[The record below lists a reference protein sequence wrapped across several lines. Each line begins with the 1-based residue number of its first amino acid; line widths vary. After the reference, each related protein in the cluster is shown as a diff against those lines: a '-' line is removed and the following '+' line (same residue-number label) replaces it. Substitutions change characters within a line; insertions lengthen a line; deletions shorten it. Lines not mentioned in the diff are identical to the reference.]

1 MHSAF
6 IIYMQNSIKKLLVFI
21 LLFIFSGFCYAQSS
35 CIPEDQWFTP
45 KTGDI
50 TPFKDY
56 ISHIPTQGFILL
68 GEHHENLA
76 HHQWQLNVLN
86 AMHKKQ
92 PNMAIGLEMFPQYL
106 QDVLDEW
113 VNKKIDKETFI
124 QRSQWDEIWAY
135 DFNHYLPLFEFAR
148 DKKIPLIAI
157 NIQKALLKMS
167 RDVGWKNI
175 PVDHRQGITDPAKPS
190 KNYLR
195 QLAVSFRR
203 HFEPNTKIDKQ
214 AFSRFVEQQL
224 LWDRAMAQ
232 GLARNKTDYPLIVGI
247 LGSWHIIN
255 GFGVPHQLRDL
266 GQNNIVSFVPWDEHL
281 DCESISDQFAD
292 AIFGSAIQQ

>member
-1 MHSAF
+1 MYSAF
-6 IIYMQNSIKKLLVFI
+6 ATHMRNLLKKLFFFLF
-21 LLFIFSGFCYAQSS
+21 LLSISTVCFAQNS
-35 CIPEDQWFTP
+35 CIPENQWFTP

-56 ISHIPTQGFILL
+56 ISRIPIQGFVLL
-68 GEHHENLA
+68 GEHHENSA
-76 HHQWQLNVLN
+76 HHQWQLKVLN
-86 AMHKKQ
+86 EMYNKQ

-106 QDVLDEW
+106 QHVLDEW
-113 VNKKIDKETFI
+113 VNNKIDKETFI
-124 QRSQWDEIWAY
+124 QRSQWNEIWAY
-135 DFNHYLPLFEFAR
+135 DFNDYLPLFEFAR

-175 PVDHRQGITDPAKPS
+175 PIDHRQGITDPAQPS

-203 HFEPNTKIDKQ
+203 HYEPNSKIDKQ

-232 GLARNKTDYPLIVGI
+232 GLAKNKTNYPLIVGI
-247 LGSWHIIN
+247 LGSWHLIN
-255 GFGVPHQLRDL
+255 GFGVPHQLQDL
-266 GQNNIVSFVPWDEHL
+266 GQNDIVSYVPWDEHL

-292 AIFGSAIQQ
+292 AIFGTVNQ

>member
-1 MHSAF
+1 MRTLIKTYSAF
-6 IIYMQNSIKKLLVFI
+6 ILLLIISNVSVAQNT
-21 LLFIFSGFCYAQSS
+21 
-35 CIPEDQWFTP
+35 CIPENQWFIP

-50 TPFKDY
+50 SPFKDY
-56 ISHIPTQGFILL
+56 FSHIPTQGIILL
-68 GEHHENLA
+68 GEHHENRA
-76 HHQWQLNVLN
+76 HHQWQLNVLT

-106 QDVLDEW
+106 QKILDEW
-113 VNKKIDKETFI
+113 VDGKIDKETFI
-124 QRSQWDEIWAY
+124 RRSQWDEIWAY
-135 DFNHYLPLFEFAR
+135 DFEDYFPLFKFAQ
-148 DKKIPLIAI
+148 DKRIPLLAI
-157 NIQKALLKMS
+157 NVQKALLQMS
-167 RDVGWKNI
+167 RQVGWKNI
-175 PVDHRQGITDPAKPS
+175 PVDHRQGITDPAQPS

-203 HFEPNTKIDKQ
+203 HFDPNTKVDKQ

-232 GLARNKTDYPLIVGI
+232 GLAKNKAKYPLIIGL

-266 GQNNIVSFVPWDEHL
+266 GQNEIVSFVPWDEHL
-281 DCESISDQFAD
+281 DCQSISDQFAD
-292 AIFGSAIQQ
+292 AIYGPAIQ